1 MSKNKMRKNQKWL
14 VAAILALVGIT
25 IGAVVG
31 INHKKNRSVDAT
43 DLSKGISAQRV
54 EELADLQPYH
64 ARVTD
69 FGIRLFQTAMKEGES
84 TLLSSLSVM
93 SALAMTANGAEGET
107 LAQMEEVLGLSVE
120 ELNSYIHTYVKQL
133 PEGEKYCLSLANSI
147 WFADKETFQV
157 EEEFLQTNK
166 NYYGADVLKRTFND
180 EAVREINYWVEQ
192 KTDGMIEEILQEIP
206 EEAVMY
212 LVNALAFEAEWQKVY
227 EDRQVREGN
236 FTLEDGTKK
245 TTELMYSTEQTYLED
260 EMAIGLVKYY
270 KDGQYAF
277 VALLPKGGVTVAEY
291 VESLNGAHVQELLT
305 GASDEMVYAAIP
317 KFETEYD
324 TELSQV
330 LSQMGMPLAFDELR
344 ADFSGLGRDTRPGWN
359 ISISRVLHKTFISV
373 GEKGTKAGAVTAV
386 EMAANGSSGMPGQP
400 KQVYLDRP
408 FVYMLVDTKNN
419 LPFFIGTLMDVE

>member
-1 MSKNKMRKNQKWL
+1 MMKKNGKNLKWL
-14 VAAILALVGIT
+14 AATIFVLAGIV

-31 INHKKNRSVDAT
+31 INHKKNRPVDAT
-43 DLSKGISAQRV
+43 DLSKGISAQKV

-69 FGIRLFQTAMKEGES
+69 FGIRLFQNAMKEGES
-84 TLLSSLSVM
+84 TLLSPLSVI

-107 LAQMEEVLGLSVE
+107 LEQMEAVLGVPVE
-120 ELNSYIHTYVKQL
+120 ELNAYLYTYLQQL
-133 PEGEKYCLSLANSI
+133 PEEEKYRLRLANSI
-147 WFADKETFQV
+147 WFADKESFQV

-166 NYYGADVLKRTFND
+166 NYYGADVLKRTFD
-180 EAVREINYWVEQ
+180 EEAAREINHWVEQ
-192 KTDGMIEEILQEIP
+192 KTDGMIEEILQEMP
-206 EEAVMY
+206 EDVVMY

-236 FTLEDGTKK
+236 FTLEDGTKRI
-245 TTELMYSTEQTYLED
+245 TELMYSTEQTYLED
-260 EMAIGLVKYY
+260 ELATGLVKYY

-277 VALLPKGGVTVAEY
+277 VALLPKEGVTVAEY
-291 VESLNGAHVQELLT
+291 VNSLNGAHVQELLT

-330 LSQMGMPLAFDELR
+330 LSQMGMPLAFDVLQ
-344 ADFSGLGRDTRPGWN
+344 ADFSGLGRDTRPDWN

-386 EMAANGSSGMPGQP
+386 EMMANGSSGMPGQP

-419 LPFFIGTLMDVE
+419 QPFFIGTLMDVE